1 MSVPKILGLRNVK
14 VPVTDLRIA
23 LDWYGRVFGFRPTI
37 EFPDADGVVRGVHGE
52 LPGIGDVLAL
62 REDPAAARGLGVSAI
77 ANFAVADR
85 VALEAWNTHLD
96 ETGRHPWPDH
106 RHSPPLSAGAYEP
119 GWPGDPPVHANPRLT
134 RSQFTGAGGTR
145 NRPITGSSQKDS
157 ALATAIATPS
167 MFSGA
172 S

>member
-96 ETGRHPWPDH
+96 ELGVTHGPIIDT
-106 RHSPPLSAGAYEP
+106 
-119 GWPGDPPVHANPRLT
+119 PRLSLLVLT
-134 RSQFTGAGGTR
+134 NPDGQEIHLYT
-145 NRPITGSSQKDS
+145 PIRD
-157 ALATAIATPS
+157 
-167 MFSGA
+167 
-172 S
+172 